1 MVQWKKS
8 NKDEN
13 NDYLWE
19 LTTKQIKV
27 NIVNGF
33 DEKIRKHYRGNN
45 KGDIDYKHEDVEKS
59 LLKAIGEKLEVEGK
73 AAKVDLKKILSKRRI
88 NTK

>member
-1 MVQWKKS
+1 MSHDFTKWMVKWEKA

-19 LTTKQIKV
+19 LITKQIKV

-33 DEKIRKHYRGNN
+33 DEKIRKHYRGG
-45 KGDIDYKHEDVEKS
+45 KKVS
-59 LLKAIGEKLEVEGK
+59 LSV
-73 AAKVDLKKILSKRRI
+73 
-88 NTK
+88 